1 MAALH
6 TMGPLVCRDAE
17 AAAEAAVMVSAHPDL
32 TAVTVEQTDA
42 SLVFNW
48 EGDEGV
54 AEFLICERIDE
65 VMRAYR

>member
-17 AAAEAAVMVSAHPDL
+17 AAAEAAVLISTHPDL

-42 SLVFNW
+42 SLVFSW
-48 EGDEGV
+48 EGEEGSDEY
-54 AEFLICERIDE
+54 LISERIDE
-65 VMRAYR
+65 VVRDYR